1 MHEMA
6 LCTEVT
12 DTVLAEAN
20 AVNAVSVDHVEMVI
34 GEVRDIIEDM
44 FDSFFHYL
52 TRGTIAENCAVSF
65 VRTPVTVCCHNCNT
79 QYPVD
84 VRGNGS
90 TTCPHCG
97 ERDYEVATGMEF
109 YIASIDVT
117 TPEEASTA
125 A

>member
-6 LCTEVT
+6 LCTEVAN
-12 DTVLAEAN
+12 TVLAEAE
-20 AVNAVSVDHVEMVI
+20 AVNAVSVDRVEMVI

-44 FDSFFHYL
+44 FDGFFHYL

-65 VRTPVTVCCHNCNT
+65 IRMPVTVRCHNCGR

-84 VRGNGS
+84 VRGKGPVE
-90 TTCPHCG
+90 CPGCG
-97 ERDYEVATGMEF
+97 KKDYEVATGMEF

-117 TPEEASTA
+117 TPEETA